1 MNKIVFGIV
10 LGILIVVGIIYNFL
24 NKLLL
29 LALFLCFSELL
40 FATMTNISVR
50 GPKNQWF
57 NYVNMI
63 GFFMIIASI
72 IIVKPTN
79 EINKDILLILSIIV
93 VSDIFQEFSGKI
105 FGKNKIGWI
114 SPNKTYEG
122 YIGGYIGMLLF
133 YFIYNHISKTPMNFI
148 FINII
153 YVAGIVGDLFF
164 SLIKRNYNIKDY
176 SNLLLSHGG
185 VLDRLDSFIF
195 ALVAMHLFKLI
206 M

>member
-1 MNKIVFGIV
+1 MNKIAFGIV
-10 LGILIVVGIIYNFL
+10 LGILIVVGIIYKFL

-29 LALFLCFSELL
+29 LALFICLSELL
-40 FATMTNISVR
+40 FITIMNKKER
-50 GPKNQWF
+50 GSD
-57 NYVNMI
+57 YINMI
-63 GFFMIIASI
+63 GFFMIITSI

-93 VSDIFQEFSGKI
+93 VSDMFQEFSGRM

-195 ALVAMHLFKLI
+195 AIIAGNLLKVI

>member
-1 MNKIVFGIV
+1 MNKIAFGIV

-29 LALFLCFSELL
+29 LALFLCLSELSY
-40 FATMTNISVR
+40 TVIMNNRSNGSDYI
-50 GPKNQWF
+50 
-57 NYVNMI
+57 NMI

-133 YFIYNHISKTPMNFI
+133 YFIYNHISKTPMNFV

-195 ALVAMHLFKLI
+195 AITAGSLFKVI

>member
-1 MNKIVFGIV
+1 MKKIAFGIILCI
-10 LGILIVVGIIYNFL
+10 LGIIGIIYNFI

-29 LALFLCFSELL
+29 LALFLCLSELSYTVIMNNRSNGSN
-40 FATMTNISVR
+40 F
-50 GPKNQWF
+50 
-57 NYVNMI
+57 VNMI

-79 EINKDILLILSIIV
+79 EINKDILLILSMIIV
-93 VSDIFQEFSGKI
+93 SDVFQEFSGKI

-122 YIGGYIGMLLF
+122 YIGVYIGMLLF

-195 ALVAMHLFKLI
+195 AITAGSLFKVI

>member
-1 MNKIVFGIV
+1 MNKIAFGIV

-29 LALFLCFSELL
+29 LALFLCLSELSY
-40 FATMTNISVR
+40 TVIMNNRSNGSDYI
-50 GPKNQWF
+50 
-57 NYVNMI
+57 NMI

-93 VSDIFQEFSGKI
+93 VSDIFQEFSGRL

-133 YFIYNHISKTPMNFI
+133 YFIYNHISKTPMNFV

>member
-1 MNKIVFGIV
+1 MNKIAFGIV

-29 LALFLCFSELL
+29 LALFLCLSELSY
-40 FATMTNISVR
+40 TVIMNNRSNGSDYI
-50 GPKNQWF
+50 
-57 NYVNMI
+57 NMI

-93 VSDIFQEFSGKI
+93 VSDIFQEFSGRL

-133 YFIYNHISKTPMNFI
+133 YFIYNHISKTHMNFV

-195 ALVAMHLFKLI
+195 AITAGSLFKVI

>member
-29 LALFLCFSELL
+29 LALFLCLSELSY
-40 FATMTNISVR
+40 TVIMNNRSNGSDYI
-50 GPKNQWF
+50 
-57 NYVNMI
+57 NMI

-195 ALVAMHLFKLI
+195 AITAGSLFKVI

>member
-1 MNKIVFGIV
+1 MNKIAFGIV

-29 LALFLCFSELL
+29 LALFLCLSELSYTVIMNNRSNGSN
-40 FATMTNISVR
+40 F
-50 GPKNQWF
+50 
-57 NYVNMI
+57 VNMI

-79 EINKDILLILSIIV
+79 EINKDILLILSMIIV
-93 VSDIFQEFSGKI
+93 SDVFQEFSGRL

-133 YFIYNHISKTPMNFI
+133 YFIYNHISKKPMNFV

-195 ALVAMHLFKLI
+195 AITAGSLFKVI